1 MYFISM
7 LADALRQPN
16 CKHKISEILAKI
28 EKLGQ
33 NQHYRQGLFQF
44 QRFMAEVRKH
54 WESGYS
60 KSYDISP
67 YTLRDLALRLAT
79 SILED
84 EQNDAQ
90 TILNLIR
97 TQPRLRRDFNKL
109 RLEASKSEAD
119 DQIKKIVVEQD
130 GNHFYSLQ
138 FNLKPVTGRIKKVEP
153 GRYVVRF
160 NTGRII
166 WQGDLTEQ
174 ELIWD
179 KAFPER
185 ELELAADTGDAP
197 PIATKEITLFNKEIT
212 IKVIPGIESGNI
224 EISIKRQVYEL

>member
-7 LADALRQPN
+7 LTDALRQPN
-16 CKHKISEILAKI
+16 PKHKISETLAKI
-28 EKLGQ
+28 EELGQ
-33 NQHYRQGLFQF
+33 NPNYRQGSFQF
-44 QRFMAEVRKH
+44 QRFMTEVRKH

-60 KSYDISP
+60 KPSDISP
-67 YTLRDLALRLAT
+67 YILRDMALRLAT
-79 SILED
+79 GILED
-84 EQNDAQ
+84 EQNNAQ
-90 TILNLIR
+90 TIVNLIK
-97 TQPRLRRDFNKL
+97 TQLRLRRDFNKL

-138 FNLKPVTGRIKKVEP
+138 FKLKPVTGRIKRVKP

-166 WQGDLTEQ
+166 WQGDLTKR
-174 ELIWD
+174 ELVWY

-197 PIATKEITLFNKEIT
+197 QITSKEITLFDNEII
-212 IKVIPGIESGNI
+212 IKVIPGIESGYI
-224 EISIKRQVYEL
+224 EITIKRPVYEL